1 MVALAT
7 LRRSREELVGSSQL
21 HPRRGHYYG
30 RPLVVRGHWSMASLG
45 LSRLARCVGALLLVA
60 CSCEAL
66 VRTSRAE
73 DLGACR
79 TGLPADMTVR
89 ACSDLIALDKL
100 SPAALSDAYYV
111 RALVWRDRNE
121 SERQLADLNEA
132 VRIDSLNARALVA
145 RGI

>member
-1 MVALAT
+1 
-7 LRRSREELVGSSQL
+7 
-21 HPRRGHYYG
+21 
-30 RPLVVRGHWSMASLG
+30 
-45 LSRLARCVGALLLVA
+45 
-60 CSCEAL
+60 
-66 VRTSRAE
+66 
-73 DLGACR
+73 
-79 TGLPADMTVR
+79 MTVR

-145 RGI
+145 RGIVMRTRKAYDLAGRDFNAAIAADAKNAAEGAPKRAAVGILQ